1 MRVVTRRPGRR
12 DPSQQLPHTP
22 AAMPPRAGT
31 IDDES
36 LVPDYTLP
44 ELLEGTTTAADWWE
58 LDLATH
64 HGARVPCIYGLCPA
78 ARTA

>member
-1 MRVVTRRPGRR
+1 
-12 DPSQQLPHTP
+12 
-22 AAMPPRAGT
+22 MPPRAGT

-78 ARTA
+78 ARTASRCVTLT